1 MEEFKQVKV
10 VFADFKQM
18 SDELANSRIEKVNFY
33 RKSNKLELCLI
44 TNCALNSE
52 ELTAFTS
59 FLKNRFKIED
69 VTIKLNPLN
78 NTDDELS
85 EKNIDIKIKDD
96 FKKII
101 AIASKNHPIINGLID
116 STKCEIASN
125 EVKVFLIN
133 NGIDLLKKQKID
145 KLISDIIL
153 DIYGVKYKVT
163 FNHQEGNSKN
173 IDFTKEKQRLIEEA
187 YKISEQAANE
197 AKAKE
202 AVKMNKDYNGNSGFK
217 KKSTPKE
224 KVVKATDIPKKE
236 VSSQE
241 VQKQVEE
248 KPPEEKEEDPT
259 LIYGRNSNISQ
270 PLVKIK
276 DIGAEESQVQI
287 NGEICNVHDE
297 MELKKTGK
305 FLLSFDVYDGTNS
318 ITCKCFVTP
327 EQKKPVSKRLYPG
340 AGVKIGGK
348 SGFDNFAHEVTL
360 LANTIVEGE
369 PLKKAKRE
377 DQSEIKRVELHMHTN
392 MSQMDGITPAQDLI
406 NRAIKWGWKSI
417 AITDHGVVQSFPE
430 AHHLLQDLGDKANG
444 IKIIYGVEAYIVNDR
459 SEVMTNVKINQ
470 TLEDSTYCVFDLETT
485 GTSFRT
491 DSITE
496 VGIMKVKNGE
506 VIDTFESFV
515 NPERHI
521 PEKVQEITHITDDMV
536 KDAPT
541 IDEILPKIMDFFGDS
556 ILVAHNA
563 NFDTSFIRYACEQRN
578 LSFDNTYLDTLALAK
593 VLYPDFTKY
602 KLGIIAEKLG
612 IKVENA
618 HRALDDVNTT
628 VQVFNKMCEELRDKK
643 ISKLHEID
651 ELSDG
656 KANYKKLKSYHAI
669 IIAKN
674 YVGLKNLYKLISIS
688 NLNYFYKHPLIL
700 KSIYKQYSE
709 GLILGSACEVGEL
722 YSAIL
727 EGRADEDILNI
738 AKDYDYLEIQPI
750 GNNEHLVRE
759 GRVESDE
766 DLRNFNRKII
776 EIGEKL
782 EKMVVATCDVHFM
795 DPQDEI
801 YRRILQAGQGY
812 DDSDQQAP
820 LYLRT
825 TEEMLEEFKYLG
837 EEKAYEV
844 VVTNT
849 NKIADMCERIEPIS
863 PEKCPP
869 HIPGCEKQIEDI
881 AYKKAHE
888 LYGDPLPE
896 IVEARLK
903 KELDSI
909 ITNGFSVMYIIAQKL
924 VWKSNEDGYIVGSRG
939 SVGSSFAANMTGIT
953 EVNSLPPHYRC
964 PNCKYSDFEDI
975 GEATNGFDLP
985 DKKCPKCGHMMQK
998 DGMDIPFETF
1008 LGFNGDKE
1016 PDIDLNFSGEYQAK
1030 AHKYTEVI
1038 FGKGT
1043 TFKAGTVGTVADK
1056 TAYGYVKKYYEEK
1069 GLTINNAE
1077 ADRISKGCTGVKRT
1091 TGQHPGGIIVVPKGR
1106 EIYEFTPIQHPADDP
1121 NSDIITTHFDYHSID
1136 QNLLKL
1142 DILGHDDPTVIRML
1156 KDITGLDPTEV
1167 PLDDKETMSIYSST
1181 TALGITPDEIK
1192 SEVGTFGIPES
1203 GTKFVRGML
1212 NDTKPTTFDEL
1223 LRISG
1228 LSHGTNVWLGN
1239 AQDLVNSGTATLKEV
1254 ICTRDDIMNYLIT
1267 KGLPPNTA
1275 FKIMEGVRK
1284 GKVAKGKVKEWP
1296 EYVELM
1302 KENNV
1307 PEWYIKSC
1315 EKIKYLFP
1323 KAHAAAYVTN
1333 AFRIA
1338 WYKVHI
1344 PKAYYCAYFSI
1355 RADAFDSNVM
1365 CHGHER
1371 VLSKM
1376 REIEM
1381 LQAQRKASKT
1391 DEDMYETLEIVN
1403 EMYCR
1408 GINFLPIDIYE
1419 SSATKF
1425 KLEDDGI
1432 RPPLNSIPGL
1442 GTVASQGIETARV
1455 DGEFMSMD
1463 DLRIR
1468 SKIGKSAIE
1477 TLKEAGCLQGMSESN
1492 QMSLFA

>member
-1 MEEFKQVKV
+1 MQKYIKEVFSDYNIKNNIIDAEIDNINLYKKTNKLQVKV
-10 VFADFKQM
+10 FSNNQINIGEIESFEKYLVGRFKVSKASLDISYRDVEIEQNIPENWNNILNYIAKKEPFSKAILTNSQIEIDNQNANVKLFM
-18 SDELANSRIEKVNFY
+18 KGGSSFLVNQKFDKGLEHLLGNLYNKQYKVQFFENISEDYEKLQEERRKEEEKNALLELKLKAQKEAEERKQELAKAKEEAK
-33 RKSNKLELCLI
+33 KQKLEKSLQNGELEANNQEI
-44 TNCALNSE
+44 E
-52 ELTAFTS
+52 E
-59 FLKNRFKIED
+59 K
-69 VTIKLNPLN
+69 P
-78 NTDDELS
+78 
-85 EKNIDIKIKDD
+85 
-96 FKKII
+96 
-101 AIASKNHPIINGLID
+101 
-116 STKCEIASN
+116 
-125 EVKVFLIN
+125 
-133 NGIDLLKKQKID
+133 KKQKID
-145 KLISDIIL
+145 PD
-153 DIYGVKYKVT
+153 
-163 FNHQEGNSKN
+163 NS
-173 IDFTKEKQRLIEEA
+173 
-187 YKISEQAANE
+187 
-197 AKAKE
+197 
-202 AVKMNKDYNGNSGFK
+202 
-217 KKSTPKE
+217 P
-224 KVVKATDIPKKE
+224 
-236 VSSQE
+236 
-241 VQKQVEE
+241 
-248 KPPEEKEEDPT
+248 
-259 LIYGRNSNISQ
+259 LIYGRTLNIKTD
-270 PLVKIK
+270 LVKIENIPMAQSTDMK
-276 DIGAEESQVQI
+276 VCID
-287 NGEICNVHDE
+287 GEI
-297 MELKKTGK
+297 LKGSLDSREIKNEK
-305 FLLSFDVYDGTNS
+305 VILMFNLFDGTS
-318 ITCKCFVTP
+318 TIACKAFLDKEKFKEVKGKISSAKGIKVDGVAKFSTY
-327 EQKKPVSKRLYPG
+327 SK
-340 AGVKIGGK
+340 
-348 SGFDNFAHEVTL
+348 EVEVM
-360 LANTIVEGE
+360 ANTIIESTGIVKE
-369 PLKKAKRE
+369 KRM
-377 DQSEIKRVELHMHTN
+377 DNSDVKRVELHMHTQ
-392 MSQMDGITPAQDLI
+392 MSQMDAITPCEELLK
-406 NRAIKWGWKSI
+406 RAISWGWKSI
-417 AITDHGVVQSFPE
+417 AITDHGVVQAFPE
-430 AHHLLQDLGDKANG
+430 AHKYLEKTGADLKV
-444 IKIIYGVEAYIVNDR
+444 IYGVEAYFVPDKDP
-459 SEVMTNVKINQ
+459 SVFFSKNQ
-470 TLEDSTYCVFDLETT
+470 DIDTEYCVFDLETT
-485 GTSFRT
+485 GISHITEK
-491 DSITE
+491 ITE
-496 VGIMKVKNGE
+496 VGIMKIKNGE
-506 VIDTFESFV
+506 VIDTFECFV
-515 NPERHI
+515 NPEKPI
-521 PEKVQEITHITDDMV
+521 PPEVVEVTHITDDMV
-536 KDAPT
+536 KDAET
-541 IDEILPKIMDFFGDS
+541 IDKVMPKILEFMGDS
-556 ILVAHNA
+556 VLVAHNA
-563 NFDTSFIRYACEQRN
+563 DFDIGFLKYNCSHLGLELN
-578 LSFDNTYLDTLALAK
+578 NTYIDTLRLAK
-593 VLYPDFTKY
+593 AIFPDFTKY
-602 KLGIIAEKLG
+602 KLGIIADKLG
-612 IKVENA
+612 IKVDVA
-618 HRALDDVNTT
+618 HRALDDVKTL
-628 VQVFNKMCEELRDKK
+628 VAVFNVMIEKAKEKK
-643 ISKLHEID
+643 AERID
-651 ELSDG
+651 DFDILFETDF
-656 KANYKKLKSYHAI
+656 KKLPSYHAI
-669 IIAKN
+669 ILAKN
-674 YVGLKNLYKLISIS
+674 YVGLKNLYKLISYS
-688 NLNYFYKHPLIL
+688 HLNYFYKKPRIL
-700 KSIYKQYSE
+700 KSIFNKYRE
-709 GLILGSACEVGEL
+709 GLILGSACEAGEL
-722 YSAIL
+722 YRAIL
-727 EGRADEDILNI
+727 GNKPEEDIEEI
-738 AKDYDYLEIQPI
+738 ANYYDYLEIQPL
-750 GNNEHLVRE
+750 GNNEYLLRE
-759 GRVESDE
+759 GMVENKE
-766 DLRNFNRKII
+766 GLENINKKIV
-776 EIGEKL
+776 ELGDKL
-782 EKMVVATCDVHFM
+782 NKPVVATCDVHFM

-801 YRRILQAGQGY
+801 YRRILQAGQKY
-812 DDSDQQAP
+812 DDADMQAP

-825 TEEMLEEFKYLG
+825 TEEMLKEFEYLG

-849 NKIADMCERIEPIS
+849 NLVSEMCEKIKPIS
-863 PEKCPP
+863 GEKCPP
-869 HIPGCEKQIEDI
+869 HIPGCEQTIKDI
-881 AYKKAHE
+881 AYGKAHE

-896 IVEARLK
+896 IVQTRLD

-909 ITNGFSVMYIIAQKL
+909 IKNGFSVMYIIAQKL

-939 SVGSSFAANMTGIT
+939 SVGSSFVANMTGIT
-953 EVNSLPPHYRC
+953 EVNSLKAHYRC
-964 PNCKYSDFEDI
+964 PNCKYSDFSDY
-975 GEATNGFDLP
+975 GVQNGFDLP
-985 DKKCPKCGHMMQK
+985 DKDCPKCGHKLDK

-1056 TAYGYVKKYYEEK
+1056 TAFGYVKNYYEERNK
-1069 GLTINNAE
+1069 HLPNAE
-1077 ADRISKGCTGVKRT
+1077 IARISVGCTGIKRT